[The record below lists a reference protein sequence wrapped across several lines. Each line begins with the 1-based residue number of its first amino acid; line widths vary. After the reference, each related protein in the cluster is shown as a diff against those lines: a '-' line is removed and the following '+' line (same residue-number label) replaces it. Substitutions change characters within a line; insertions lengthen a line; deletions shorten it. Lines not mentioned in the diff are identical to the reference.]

1 MAKRLLTALT
11 APLALV
17 GCSSDDGI
25 PFSPPQTVTKVASGG
40 FVSPTD
46 AVASLDGSTFYFAAY
61 TDDADR
67 RPAIYA
73 TASAPG
79 STAERLA
86 VSDPLEMPIGLVLS
100 CDGATLY
107 IADMGSEAGSILAM
121 PVGGGAVTP
130 LAVTGIER
138 PGGLA
143 MGPDCKTIYATGRT
157 ASWQPALFSV
167 SIDGGAAKEVFVGA
181 PLVSP
186 TGMHIDNDSVSWV
199 MDNRAHGAGGEGV
212 LFAVPKDGS
221 AANEIASGLRMGTPG
236 GVSLV
241 SIGGTAVMPTRDADG
256 NAQLTAVHTKTGET
270 QQIAAPEMTDPAG
283 IRTSR
288 DTAVMAVVDSEAGT
302 IFRAE

>member
-1 MAKRLLTALT
+1 
-11 APLALV
+11 
-17 GCSSDDGI
+17 
-25 PFSPPQTVTKVASGG
+25 
-40 FVSPTD
+40 
-46 AVASLDGSTFYFAAY
+46 
-61 TDDADR
+61 
-67 RPAIYA
+67 
-73 TASAPG
+73 
-79 STAERLA
+79 
-86 VSDPLEMPIGLVLS
+86 MPVGLVLS

-107 IADMGSEAGSILAM
+107 IADMGSDAGSILAM
-121 PVGGGAVTP
+121 PVGGGAVAP

-143 MGPDCKTIYATGRT
+143 MGPDCNTIYATGRT
-157 ASWQPALFSV
+157 AAWAPALFAIPV
-167 SIDGGAAKEVFVGA
+167 DGGAAREVYVGA

-186 TGMHIDNDSVSWV
+186 TGMHIDSDSVSWV

-212 LFAVPKDGS
+212 LFAIPADGS
-221 AANEIASGLRMGTPG
+221 AANEVASGLRMGSPG

-270 QQIAAPEMTDPAG
+270 TQLAAPDMIDPAG

-288 DTAVMAVVDSEAGT
+288 DTAVMAVVDAEAGT